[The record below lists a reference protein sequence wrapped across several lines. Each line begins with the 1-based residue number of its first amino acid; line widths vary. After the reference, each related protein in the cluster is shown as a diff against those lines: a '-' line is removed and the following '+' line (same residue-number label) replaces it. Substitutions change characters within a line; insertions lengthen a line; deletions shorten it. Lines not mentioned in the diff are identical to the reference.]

1 MKKIL
6 ILATAW
12 KDDYWESPQK
22 ADYPS
27 GKYTELS
34 DWENLSGNCPLPGIG
49 IYRKYKDK
57 DLSNNPFVYL
67 EIKGMSYDSSSLAPC
82 FEFEFLE
89 KSKIRSDEI
98 EKKLPQENRGW
109 FSAIDPEEL
118 INILKAMGEDP
129 PEKWKELTKENEE
142 RIDWKDYIGKYFL
155 DLEEKD
161 LGNDEFEDRVAKLLT
176 ALGFKVVQQGH
187 TCLGS
192 YPDGIALF
200 NNDCG
205 IVYDCKNK
213 RNFSPNADN
222 VRAINQY
229 YRDAQKKFKNKNIYP
244 VFITKDFTKI
254 SWNKIFC
261 LKIESLLYL
270 LYKKLFLGV
279 KFNLSPLEIILY
291 KETSLE
297 KEKIDDEW
305 R

>member
-6 ILATAW
+6 ILATAL
-12 KDDYWESPQK
+12 KDDYWESSKK

-27 GKYTELS
+27 RKYTELS
-34 DWENLSGNCPLPGIG
+34 DWKDLAGNCNLPGIG

-89 KSKIRSDEI
+89 KSNIRSDEI

-118 INILKAMGEDP
+118 INILKVMGEDP
-129 PEKWKELTKENEE
+129 PEKWKELTKENKEP
-142 RIDWKDYIGKYFL
+142 IDWKDYIGKYFL
-155 DLEEKD
+155 DIEQNRLS
-161 LGNDEFEDRVAKLLT
+161 NDEFENRVAKLLT
-176 ALGFKVVQQGH
+176 ALGFEVDQQGH
-187 TCLGS
+187 TLKGK
-192 YPDGIALF
+192 YPDGIAFF
-200 NNDCG
+200 NNDCA
-205 IVYDCKNK
+205 IVYDCKNTK
-213 RNFSPNADN
+213 NFSPTADN
-222 VRAINQY
+222 ERAIAEY
-229 YRDAQKKFKNKNIYP
+229 CRDAQKKFKNKNIYP

-254 SWNKIFC
+254 SGKKIFC
-261 LKIESLLYL
+261 LKTESLLYL

-279 KFNLSPLEIILY
+279 KFSLSPLEVILDQ
-291 KETSLE
+291 ETTLE
-297 KEKIDDEW
+297 REKIDNEW